1 MLELRLSSIEHKQ
14 THGFLYSQ
22 IYLKPWRCCLLP
34 LPWRYNRFTRAQGQ
48 GAVTP
53 TTNRLKIRDACTND
67 CAELAQLINVAGEG
81 LPLYLWRQMAAPGQ
95 DPWDIGR
102 ERAAR
107 DSGGF
112 SYRNSVVAEVDGNI
126 AGALLGYPVAAEP
139 EPVDP
144 ASIPP
149 MFVPLLE
156 LENLAAGTW
165 YINAVATFPDTR
177 GLGIGSRLMDW
188 AEDRANELELH
199 GTSLIVSD
207 ANRGARRL
215 YERLGYEEVARR
227 PMVKEQWRN
236 AGDNWVLMTKDEL
249 G

>member
-1 MLELRLSSIEHKQ
+1 M
-14 THGFLYSQ
+14 
-22 IYLKPWRCCLLP
+22 
-34 LPWRYNRFTRAQGQ
+34 
-48 GAVTP
+48 
-53 TTNRLKIRDACTND
+53 
-67 CAELAQLINVAGEG
+67 
-81 LPLYLWRQMAAPGQ
+81 
-95 DPWDIGR
+95 
-102 ERAAR
+102 
-107 DSGGF
+107 
-112 SYRNSVVAEVDGNI
+112 
-126 AGALLGYPVAAEP
+126 
-139 EPVDP
+139 
-144 ASIPP
+144 
-149 MFVPLLE
+149 LE

-188 AEDRANELELH
+188 AEDRANELGLH

-236 AGDNWVLMTKDEL
+236 AGDNWVLMTKDEP

>member
-1 MLELRLSSIEHKQ
+1 MTCPAEH
-14 THGFLYSQ
+14 
-22 IYLKPWRCCLLP
+22 
-34 LPWRYNRFTRAQGQ
+34 
-48 GAVTP
+48 VT
-53 TTNRLKIRDACTND
+53 IRQARNVDAAAL
-67 CAELAQLINVAGEG
+67 AELINLAGEG
-81 LPLYLWRQMAAPGQ
+81 LPLYLWRQMAGAGE
-95 DPWDIGR
+95 DPWEIGR

-188 AEDRANELELH
+188 AEDRANELGLH

-236 AGDNWVLMTKDEL
+236 AGDNWVLMTKDEP